1 MSYITIED
9 VRDQGVTVA
18 TASDEYVQLLID
30 SWQGW
35 IDRYCRQWFEPRE
48 MTWDRDG
55 NGTTLMQLPV
65 PIIELDTLYVN
76 GNFTTALNP
85 DSYLVYDGL
94 GGDGKPDDRKNPR
107 IKIRTTANSIFD
119 GTGDLDSGCLVFEA
133 GEKNQRLV
141 GTFGYV
147 ESDGESTPAAI
158 KLALLKLVVAEAKK
172 GQLGSVGPTAA
183 GPVIEEET
191 DRHRLKYADLSSSV
205 VSVSGNAEIDRLL
218 AAYRG
223 PLNLGA
229 PRSMGRR
236 LVGGS
241 GTIF

>member
-1 MSYITIED
+1 MYITIQE

-18 TASDEYVQLLID
+18 KASDKYVAMLILA
-30 SWQGW
+30 WQNW
-35 IDRYCRQWFEPRE
+35 IDHYCRQWFEPRE

-65 PIIELDTLYVN
+65 PIISLESLYVN
-76 GNFTTALNP
+76 RDFDNAL
-85 DSYLVYDGL
+85 DVSRYKVYAGR
-94 GGDGKPDDRKNPR
+94 GGGEGDDRKNPR
-107 IKIRTTANSIFD
+107 IKILTTSNSIFD
-119 GTGDLDSGCLVFEA
+119 GTGDLDSGGLIFQV

-147 ESDGESTPAAI
+147 EPDGSTPRPVA
-158 KLALLKLVVAEAKK
+158 LALLKLVVRSARA
-172 GQLGSVGPTAA
+172 GLLGNTSSLPT

-191 DRHRLKYADLSSSV
+191 DRHRKKYADTVGAGGTAST
-205 VSVSGNAEIDRLL
+205 SGDPEVDMFL
-218 AAYRG
+218 AAFRG
-223 PLNLGA
+223 PLLIGA

-241 GTIF
+241 GTVV